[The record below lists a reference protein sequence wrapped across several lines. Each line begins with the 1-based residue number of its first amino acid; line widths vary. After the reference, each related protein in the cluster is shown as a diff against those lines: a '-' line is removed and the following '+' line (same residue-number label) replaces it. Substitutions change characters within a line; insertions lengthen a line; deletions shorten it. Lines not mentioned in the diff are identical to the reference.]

1 MTFPQAFVTRFF
13 QLINNRQL
21 TEARRELQRLKEKM
35 QKTEWNHGYY
45 RALYGMLLARKAN
58 GNQYAFLSNI
68 DQDNRPAMLQHKK
81 EFLRQIQS
89 RFHDDFDRGYF
100 SAWHDYTRLLV
111 KKAEGTQRR
120 QDLEAQT
127 SIIQYA
133 ETTQKL

>member
-21 TEARRELQRLKEKM
+21 TEARRELQRLKERM

-58 GNQYAFLSNI
+58 GNQYTLLSKI
-68 DQDNRPAMLQHKK
+68 DQNNRQAILQHKR
-81 EFLRQIQS
+81 EFQNQIQN
-89 RFHDDFDRGYF
+89 RFHDDFDRGFF
-100 SAWHDYTRLLV
+100 SAWHDYTRLLT
-111 KKAEGTQRR
+111 KKAEGAQRR

-127 SIIQYA
+127 RIIQYA
-133 ETTQKL
+133 ATTQ